1 MKVPFVDLSATHS
14 EIAEELRSAIDRVF
28 ASSAFTGGPAVDEFE
43 TKFAKYCGTKYC
55 VAVGSGTAALEILL
69 RAYEIGPGD
78 EVVLPANTFVATIEA
93 ISLVGAKPVLVDV
106 RDNTANLDPE
116 LLAAAVGDK
125 TRAIIP
131 VHLYGQPVEME
142 PIIELARR
150 QGIVVIED
158 ACQAH
163 GAMIVGKR
171 VGSIADAAA
180 FSFYPVKNLGACG
193 EAGGITTDDTQVAKR
208 ARMLR
213 DHGSNR
219 KYYHQIVGRND
230 RIDGIQASILNVKL
244 DHLDRWNKQR
254 RRIADTYS
262 NGLKDKSR
270 VRLLA
275 VADGC
280 DHVYHLYV
288 VQVAN
293 RDRLRT
299 RLLEHEIATGIHYP
313 VPLHL
318 QAAYAGLG
326 YQKGEFPVS
335 ERLAKEIVSLPM
347 YPQLQ
352 PNQVDFVLSKLIE
365 FVE

>member
-131 VHLYGQPVEME
+131 VHLYGQTVEME

-254 RRIADTYS
+254 RRIADAYS

-275 VADGC
+275 VAGGC